1 MGIACAD
8 WCVRTDLRFPAP
20 DFFVEIWDPQP
31 HGQHDGHEQGP
42 ERCGVFKSEHEL
54 DSQHA
59 SPPST
64 HFGRQRLCPQ
74 GGRLSTLAFGSRLW
88 LSALGPDL
96 GSWLPKP
103 QPRAESRKPKAESRK
118 PKAQSRKPKA
128 ESRQACRLGWVTGFE
143 PATSGATVRRSTAE
157 LYPPCVVC
165 GMRSAALQGCLAA
178 MHRAQPFRA
187 ASPQC
192 T

>member
-42 ERCGVFKSEHEL
+42 ECCGVFKSEHEL
-54 DSQHA
+54 DSPHA

-74 GGRLSTLAFGSRLW
+74 GGRLSALALGFRLSAFGSRL
-88 LSALGPDL
+88 DL

-103 QPRAESRKPKAESRK
+103 QPRAPSPKPKAES
-118 PKAQSRKPKA
+118 PKPKA
-128 ESRQACRLGWVTGFE
+128 ES
-143 PATSGATVRRSTAE
+143 
-157 LYPPCVVC
+157 
-165 GMRSAALQGCLAA
+165 
-178 MHRAQPFRA
+178 
-187 ASPQC
+187 
-192 T
+192 